1 MGLFT
6 NKDKACPICGNGTPR
21 LFATKIE
28 GAPICSN
35 CNDKILADNGIID
48 NWTLENLKKHLAYRS
63 ENKKL
68 VENFTPTRT
77 VTHEREMVIDDVN
90 QLFYFKSWVE
100 DNPPVFKFGDI
111 TGFNIKLG
119 CDTVETWCKGMER
132 TPYQPMSNGFLAG
145 ISALAS
151 LAGVDKSDK
160 DESVYENLNVLLQID
175 TPYLHEYELCSIS
188 LSGQNQTAYMDDVAR
203 QMSKVNSL
211 CNLLIA
217 LSKES
222 DENVGTSSG
231 NVSVQTG
238 TASDTNQVVADLKKF
253 KELMET
259 GVISAEEF
267 EAKKKQLLGI

>member
-1 MGLFT
+1 
-6 NKDKACPICGNGTPR
+6 
-21 LFATKIE
+21 
-28 GAPICSN
+28 
-35 CNDKILADNGIID
+35 
-48 NWTLENLKKHLAYRS
+48 
-63 ENKKL
+63 
-68 VENFTPTRT
+68 
-77 VTHEREMVIDDVN
+77 
-90 QLFYFKSWVE
+90 
-100 DNPPVFKFGDI
+100 
-111 TGFNIKLG
+111 
-119 CDTVETWCKGMER
+119 
-132 TPYQPMSNGFLAG
+132 
-145 ISALAS
+145 
-151 LAGVDKSDK
+151 
-160 DESVYENLNVLLQID
+160 
-175 TPYLHEYELCSIS
+175 
-188 LSGQNQTAYMDDVAR
+188 MDDVAR